1 MPSARRWIVSTVV
14 VAALWGGGL
23 FFLANRHSSIP
34 NWDGRYQFDV
44 PPDEARRAIEALRF
58 SPSTLARLGVTVARP
73 RLEQVGDRATALVV
87 PATQH
92 NGEVRFAF
100 DLEPLEG
107 GAKTT
112 VNLMVSIGDL
122 PELDLGSD
130 RLINRATLAERAD
143 DALSYYADEV
153 AGRVPKKGASLRFG
167 RVFDQ
172 AGLLG
177 NPIART
183 KAARLSREEGRLDP
197 LFGVTPR
204 AGDEPDFDESANYPA
219 DPHPG
224 EW

>member
-1 MPSARRWIVSTVV
+1 MPSVRRWMTSVVV
-14 VAALWGGGL
+14 VASLWGGGL
-23 FFLANRHSSIP
+23 FYLANRHPSMP
-34 NWDGRYQFDV
+34 DWDARYQFDV
-44 PPDEARRAIEALRF
+44 PPDEARRSIEALRF
-58 SPSTLARLGVTVARP
+58 SPSTLAKLGVTVARP
-73 RLEQVGDRATALVV
+73 RVEKVGDKAVAVIV

-100 DLEPLEG
+100 DFEPHEG

-130 RLINRATLAERAD
+130 RLINRSTLAERAD
-143 DALSYYADEV
+143 DALSYYANEV
-153 AGRVPKKGASLRFG
+153 AGRVPKKGASARFG

-177 NPIART
+177 DPIART
-183 KAARLSREEGRLDP
+183 KAARLAREEGRLDP
-197 LFGVTPR
+197 LFGVTPS
-204 AGDEPDFDESANYPA
+204 AGDEPEFDESANYPA
-219 DPHPG
+219 DPHVG